1 MDQRL
6 GSLTGIIA
14 ALLIV
19 TASSVVDAQSKQEKQ
34 LADALFKSGISAF
47 QKGQYDVAIEKFKK
61 SIDLVP
67 NNNALYAWAQAVR
80 LAGGCD
86 EAIPLYEK
94 LLNQTGY
101 IKNEVVIRENMLLC
115 TKPRDKLLREQEQE
129 RDRLEAEKQAADDKR
144 TAEEEERARQEAAA
158 NKESEKAP
166 PPTSSTSSGADTLTL
181 AMMAVGGVGVGIG
194 SGFFVASN
202 ASSEGADNAGT
213 YETNLRL
220 RDQAKTQRI
229 ISIAAGTTGL
239 ALMGYGL
246 FRLLTSSE
254 SSETEAGGISI
265 VATPDL
271 QGVSYVGSF

>member
-115 TKPRDKLLREQEQE
+115 TEPRDKLLREQEQE
-129 RDRLEAEKQAADDKR
+129 RERLEAEKQAADDKR